1 MYENALAIKIPPADK
16 ILPGYFRTKK
26 LRNLNQKISDR
37 ILYYVIVDT
46 GYTIVLA
53 KILFFVIFFSSF
65 ILESQPFKVHFVEAW
80 PTCCKVFI
88 ENFTPPQMQ

>member
-1 MYENALAIKIPPADK
+1 MYENALAIKIPPADT

-46 GYTIVLA
+46 GYAIVIA
-53 KILFFVIFFSSF
+53 KILFFVIFASD
-65 ILESQPFKVHFVEAW
+65 H
-80 PTCCKVFI
+80 
-88 ENFTPPQMQ
+88 QMQ

>member
-46 GYTIVLA
+46 GYAIVLGQIHNE
-53 KILFFVIFFSSF
+53 ILPIQTDHSLSF
-65 ILESQPFKVHFVEAW
+65 RLLHQRSL
-80 PTCCKVFI
+80 
-88 ENFTPPQMQ
+88 

>member
-46 GYTIVLA
+46 GYAIVLA
-53 KILFFVIFFSSF
+53 KILFFVIFASDVGSPLVLSYSTPSDLSF
-65 ILESQPFKVHFVEAW
+65 IHRSFHIKLSLLRH
-80 PTCCKVFI
+80 I
-88 ENFTPPQMQ
+88 